1 VRTLALQSRDQTCAY
16 WPDSSATAFDKVNV
30 RDGHYELWASSHFYA
45 RATITSLPILPVL
58 GARWTF

>member
-1 VRTLALQSRDQTCAY
+1 
-16 WPDSSATAFDKVNV
+16 V